1 VIPGLSISLTHDP
14 NADAGSETL
23 APPCRGSGQPSL
35 RMAFLAFGSVHATG
49 GLSTLH
55 EAAYA
60 EMGVPSF
67 FDGPE
72 KGRLELR
79 KLGQGRR

>member
-1 VIPGLSISLTHDP
+1 MQ
-14 NADAGSETL
+14 TL
-23 APPCRGSGQPSL
+23 AVRLFHRPAGVRANRRW

-79 KLGQGRR
+79 KLG

>member
-1 VIPGLSISLTHDP
+1 
-14 NADAGSETL
+14 
-23 APPCRGSGQPSL
+23 
-35 RMAFLAFGSVHATG
+35 MAFLAFGSVHAIG

-67 FDGPE
+67 LAD
-72 KGRLELR
+72 R
-79 KLGQGRR
+79 KREGSSFES